1 MGYLQDSVWNN
12 IFKYSYPVSFIST
25 LFLLVFSI
33 LEKNI
38 SEIITNKYVLITVYI
53 FIGLS
58 AIFSC
63 ISWYNTDLSNIDN
76 ITSYIDFNIA
86 KTKTNIA
93 KSN

>member
-1 MGYLQDSVWNN
+1 MGFLQESIWNN

-38 SEIITNKYVLITVYI
+38 TEIITNKYVLITVYI

-76 ITSYIDFNIA
+76 ITSYIDLNIA

>member
-1 MGYLQDSVWNN
+1 MGFIQDSFWNN

-25 LFLLVFSI
+25 LFLLI
-33 LEKNI
+33 LSVMEKNI
-38 SEIITNKYVLITVYI
+38 SEIITNNYVMITIYI

-63 ISWYNTDLSNIDN
+63 ISWYNIDMSNIDN
-76 ITSYIDFNIA
+76 ITSYIDLNIA
-86 KTKTNIA
+86 KTKMNIV